1 VLKKTLGIPLFQEQV
16 MKLAMVA
23 ADYTPGEA
31 DQLRRDMAA
40 WRSSGRIEKHHLR
53 LVTRMTRK
61 GIAPEFAERV
71 FQQIRG
77 FGEYGFPESH
87 AASFALIAYLTAYLK
102 CHYLPEFTCALLN
115 AQPMGFYSPAT
126 IVEDARRHKLEVRP
140 VCVRNSDWDCT
151 VETNEHE
158 RLTLRMGL
166 RYVKSLSPEE
176 GKRIEEGRPFANLEE
191 FARKADLARD
201 ALDALAQAG
210 ALESFGGGRRDA
222 LWSVRGLARTHK
234 DPLPLEHD
242 DAAPSLPGLNPLDT
256 ILWDYRTSSHSA
268 RGHPLQH
275 LRPQLRA
282 QGLPAAAEVPG
293 LGDGKRIRYAGLVI
307 CRQRPGT
314 ASGVVF
320 MTLEDE
326 GGIVNVIVWPKV
338 YEQFALIAR
347 TSSFLGVTG
356 KLQIESGVV
365 HVVAD
370 ELWHP
375 RVTGP
380 APATH
385 SRDFH

>member
-1 VLKKTLGIPLFQEQV
+1 

-53 LVTRMTRK
+53 LVSRMVRK
-61 GIAPEFAERV
+61 GISEEFAERV

-102 CHYLPEFTCALLN
+102 CHYLAEFTCALLN

-126 IVEDARRHKLEVRP
+126 IIEDARRHKLEVRP
-140 VCVRNSDWDCT
+140 ICARKSSVDCT
-151 VETNEHE
+151 IESGS
-158 RLTLRMGL
+158 LRMGL
-166 RYVKSLSPEE
+166 RYVKGLSEDE
-176 GKRIEEGRPFANLEE
+176 AQRIVKAQPFEDL
-191 FARKADLARD
+191 ADLARRTQLPRD
-201 ALDALAQAG
+201 ALDKLAQAG
-210 ALESFGGGRRDA
+210 ALESFNGSRREA
-222 LWSVRGLARTHK
+222 LWQARGLSRTER
-234 DPLPLEHD
+234 DPAPLEHREVN
-242 DAAPSLPGLNPLDT
+242 PKLPALDPLDS
-256 ILWDYRTSSHSA
+256 ILWDYESSSHSA

-275 LRPQLRA
+275 LRAQLAA
-282 QGLPAAAEVPG
+282 QRLPAASEVPRME
-293 LGDGKRIRYAGLVI
+293 DGKRIRYAGLVI

-326 GGIVNVIVWPKV
+326 TGIVNAVIWPKV
-338 YEQFALIAR
+338 FEKYSTVAR
-347 TSSFLGVTG
+347 TSSFLGITG

-365 HVVAD
+365 HIIAD
-370 ELWHP
+370 ELWRP
-375 RVTGP
+375 ILAGP
-380 APATH
+380 TPTTQ

>member
-1 VLKKTLGIPLFQEQV
+1 
-16 MKLAMVA
+16 
-23 ADYTPGEA
+23 
-31 DQLRRDMAA
+31 
-40 WRSSGRIEKHHLR
+40 
-53 LVTRMTRK
+53 MTKK

-126 IVEDARRHKLEVRP
+126 IVEDARRHRLEVRP
-140 VCVRNSDWDCT
+140 VCARSSDWDCT
-151 VETNEHE
+151 VEPVSGSPAGA
-158 RLTLRMGL
+158 LRMGL
-166 RYVKSLSPEE
+166 RYVKGLSQPEGE
-176 GKRIEEGRPFANLEE
+176 RIAAARPFA
-191 FARKADLARD
+191 DLADFSRRTQLPRD

-210 ALESFGGGRRDA
+210 AFESFGGGRRDA
-222 LWSVRGLARTHK
+222 LWNVRGLSRTHK
-234 DPLPLEHD
+234 DPLALAHPE
-242 DAAPSLPGLNPLDT
+242 AAPELPGLSPLDT

-275 LRPQLRA
+275 LRTQMRA
-282 QGLPAAAEVPG
+282 QGLPAASEVPG
-293 LGDGKRIRYAGLVI
+293 LGDGKRVRYAGLVI

-326 GGIVNVIVWPKV
+326 SGIVNAIVWPKV
-338 YEQFALIAR
+338 YEQYAVLAR
-347 TSSFLGVTG
+347 TSSFLGITG
-356 KLQIESGVV
+356 RLQIESGVV
-365 HVVAD
+365 HLIAD
-370 ELWHP
+370 ELWQP
-375 RVTGP
+375 RLQGP
-380 APATH
+380 APRTH